1 MSQSSLAISQFFHL
15 LATVVWVGG
24 LVILVVLVWPES
36 RRVMAESPA
45 LYSFLSRL
53 RQRFLPLTHLSL
65 AVLLVTGLF
74 QMTADPNYE
83 GVLQFANEWSQVI
96 LMKHVALGGMVI
108 CGLGLQFWV
117 APALERV
124 SLLLERNRGDA
135 QEWARLRRY
144 EVRLTWTNVI
154 LGMLVLAFTAW
165 ATAI

>member
-24 LVILVVLVWPES
+24 LVILAVLVWPES
-36 RRVMAESPA
+36 RRTMAESPA

-74 QMTADPNYE
+74 QMTANPNYE

-96 LMKHVALGGMVI
+96 L
-108 CGLGLQFWV
+108 
-117 APALERV
+117 
-124 SLLLERNRGDA
+124 
-135 QEWARLRRY
+135 
-144 EVRLTWTNVI
+144 
-154 LGMLVLAFTAW
+154 
-165 ATAI
+165 